1 MDAFQIKKIQATFT
15 LPNGQGTNQVLV
27 LIAPVITKTGKI
39 GLEKEMFGY
48 HIEAD
53 ENSKLVK
60 FPFTAEYGSKVKKFV
75 LCYGETFRDQEA
87 EPKETIINPRGCQ
100 YHELQGLVD
109 VVVKVGVKLKMIAG
123 DEVIDMAIT
132 EIVDPF

>member
-60 FPFTAEYGSKVKKFV
+60 FPFTAEYASKSKKLV
-75 LCYGETFRDQEA
+75 LAYGDAFRDEKE
-87 EPKETIINPRGCQ
+87 EPKESPINPRGCQ
-100 YHELQGLVD
+100 FHELTGLVD
-109 VVVKVGVKLKMIAG
+109 VQVKVGVKLKMIA